1 MVPLYP
7 YFKGPSAA
15 TDYETWAATWEAFLV
30 SVVDEAVSLNQNWQ
44 WDIWNEPNWPTFWIG
59 TKSQYFETWKRAH
72 RIIRSRIP
80 NAVIVGP
87 SIAYYDESYLT
98 EFLLYAQSNNV
109 LPDALSWH
117 ELIADSPGAI
127 ESRVAAMRRFMT
139 ENAIPVSRIQLNEI
153 TAQSHQ
159 FRPGSSV
166 WFFAAIERAGVEA
179 ACKSCWLDGFEHNC
193 INDSLNGLLNS
204 PALEPRSSYW
214 AYKVYADITG
224 RVVELAPSESFDG
237 VVGVDPSSPAVR
249 GIIGNHATE
258 RRSMNVRLDGFSEAF
273 GTGPTAVTV
282 RAYLIPNS
290 EREPLAALTPLMNEV
305 RP

>member
-1 MVPLYP
+1 MALVALILLLCTCSGGGGSSGGGANQGGGGNPPEDDNLPSGELVQVHLARTLHSASQAASGFLASLSQDRPGDIVILALKPRLFRLNPQTRDLYPRVTGFAASAQMVPSYP
-7 YFKGPSAA
+7 YFKGPSAT

-72 RIIRSRIP
+72 RIIRTRIP

-87 SIAYYDESYLT
+87 SIAYYDESYLS

-117 ELIADSPGAI
+117 ELLADSPGAI

-153 TAQSHQ
+153 GCPTAGTDYPAAVG
-159 FRPGSSV
+159 RPALAPHRS
-166 WFFAAIERAGVEA
+166 IEA
-179 ACKSCWLDGFEHNC
+179 A
-193 INDSLNGLLNS
+193 
-204 PALEPRSSYW
+204 ARR
-214 AYKVYADITG
+214 TG
-224 RVVELAPSESFDG
+224 IWF
-237 VVGVDPSSPAVR
+237 
-249 GIIGNHATE
+249 
-258 RRSMNVRLDGFSEAF
+258 
-273 GTGPTAVTV
+273 
-282 RAYLIPNS
+282 PNKGDCS
-290 EREPLAALTPLMNEV
+290 G
-305 RP
+305 RPDC